1 MKVNYVVKRG
11 PELPEARWDLRAA
24 GGVVQAAGPSVP
36 RAHRP
41 VGPRSCSPSAVMPD
55 MTGKRRV
62 EPPPSRLP
70 PWGTAVTPVSRPAW
84 GPLPPP
90 EPPGSWNGPGWLTHA
105 EWPWLSRCREPSAF
119 FPRAPCGASR
129 KAARGAFSPRA
140 PCGASRKAARVEDA
154 PRIPCAGRR
163 DPHAEDRGAGEPQPL
178 GTKARLGAAHRE
190 VSEHLLC
197 SQMRSGC
204 CRGEKEHKKALSPLR
219 RVVGKTSWQ

>member
-62 EPPPSRLP
+62 EPPLSRLP

-105 EWPWLSRCREPSAF
+105 EWPWLSRCCEPSAF
-119 FPRAPCGASR
+119 FPGRRAGCPGRQHGAPSPPGRHAGRPGRRHGSKMLPASR
-129 KAARGAFSPRA
+129 VRGDGTRTQRAAERESHSRWGQRLGSARHTGRSPSIFSARRCGLDAVEGKKNIKKHSPR
-140 PCGASRKAARVEDA
+140 
-154 PRIPCAGRR
+154 
-163 DPHAEDRGAGEPQPL
+163 
-178 GTKARLGAAHRE
+178 
-190 VSEHLLC
+190 
-197 SQMRSGC
+197 
-204 CRGEKEHKKALSPLR
+204 
-219 RVVGKTSWQ
+219 